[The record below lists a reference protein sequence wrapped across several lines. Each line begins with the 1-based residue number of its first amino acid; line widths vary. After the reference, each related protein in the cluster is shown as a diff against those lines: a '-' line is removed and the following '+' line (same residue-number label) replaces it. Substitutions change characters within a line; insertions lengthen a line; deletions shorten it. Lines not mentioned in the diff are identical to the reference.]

1 MVILSLFIFLIF
13 IIKSSQN
20 EHTYY
25 VNQNINNIFQNGTLE
40 YPYRFLDFLNNN
52 ETQIN
57 ITTIFLSSEYN
68 ENKILDFTI
77 YYEVRLLGIE
87 NATFK
92 NDQKTIFEI
101 KNGMLKI
108 ENINFYSCVIIN
120 QNGGEVFLNVLFFLK
135 SLFLHFFRM

>member
-1 MVILSLFIFLIF
+1 MIF